1 MFPDPSSSPASYA
14 KYFFIRFPQ
23 VVAAANAEGGSWIP
37 TFSNVVHFEV
47 DIGLTWG
54 TDLPETQ
61 LAPFYGFSPV
71 IKTLRMSISVALSP
85 HVFDLIRSFPLLEAL
100 SLNHSSFD
108 RWIGG
113 GDDFIWQPAGVILP
127 LNPPAFTGTLEL
139 SLETGIDPA
148 ASWLLSLPRGPH
160 FRELCLTWK
169 CKEDVALTTALIEKC
184 SSTLESLVIGPRPG
198 SGTLILHL
206 PLH

>member
-1 MFPDPSSSPASYA
+1 MRSQNFVTAGDPYKFCHFTTRPSRVPREEDPAT
-14 KYFFIRFPQ
+14 
-23 VVAAANAEGGSWIP
+23 GSRIAP
-37 TFSNVVHFEV
+37 R
-47 DIGLTWG
+47 LG

-85 HVFDLIRSFPLLEAL
+85 QVFDLIRSFPLLEAL

-113 GDDFIWQPAGVILP
+113 GDDFIRQPPSAILP
-127 LNPPAFTGTLEL
+127 SNPPAFTGSLEL

-148 ASWLLSLPRGPH
+148 ASWLLSLPSGPH